1 MFANLVQLITGRP
14 APAEVIQH
22 AFIEE
27 VHVFH
32 PPQREPRVER
42 MILSCWILIAL
53 KHVLIIWACRHY
65 PVPFHQLWVNF
76 PTWLLGA
83 LATGIY
89 YGRLRGVERG

>member
-1 MFANLVQLITGRP
+1 MFANLFQLITGRP
-14 APAEVIQH
+14 AVPGIERD
-22 AFIEE
+22 AFIED
-27 VHVFH
+27 VRVRHVES
-32 PPQREPRVER
+32 RSKRVEWL
-42 MILSCWILIAL
+42 ILGCWVLIAL

-89 YGRLRGVERG
+89 YGRVRRK